1 MRAYQTPSA
10 LLQQAGQDDKI
21 PSDDKGKKPGTDK
34 KSKPGEDKKG
44 GGKKGKKQDN
54 WECQMIIELID

>member
-34 KSKPGEDKKG
+34 KSKPGEDKKA

-54 WECQMIIELID
+54 